1 MSTYPNVNDY
11 EPVKPPPFSP
21 YAAVMKTDKLT
32 TDVQIHCANVFAALA
47 ATLTAAALGV
57 GMHLATACGG
67 TLSAI
72 AGVLAFLL
80 LAVDPDKGRG
90 PKRFGILML
99 FGLLQGMSLGELVA
113 VLLEVDPHMLL
124 VATIGTTVIFMCFSG
139 AAMLAKRRSY
149 LYLGATLSS
158 AMSIMTLASVA
169 NIFFKSSLLMDFHLY
184 AGLVMFCG
192 YVIYDTQLIIER
204 AVNGSR
210 DVAWHAAELFVDFA
224 AVFVRICVIM
234 LKNAEKNAQKQKKR
248 EADSADHEFEPVVEE
263 STAAYTRR

>member
-1 MSTYPNVNDY
+1 
-11 EPVKPPPFSP
+11 
-21 YAAVMKTDKLT
+21 
-32 TDVQIHCANVFAALA
+32 
-47 ATLTAAALGV
+47 
-57 GMHLATACGG
+57 
-67 TLSAI
+67 
-72 AGVLAFLL
+72 
-80 LAVDPDKGRG
+80 
-90 PKRFGILML
+90 ML

-248 EADSADHEFEPVVEE
+248 EADSAEPVVEE
-263 STAAYTRR
+263 STAAYKRR